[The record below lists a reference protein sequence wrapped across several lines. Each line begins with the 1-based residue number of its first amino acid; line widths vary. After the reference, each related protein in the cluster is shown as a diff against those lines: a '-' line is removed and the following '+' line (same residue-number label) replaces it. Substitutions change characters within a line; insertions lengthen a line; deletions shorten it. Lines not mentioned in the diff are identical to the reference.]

1 VERDLNARILGGHGR
16 RGRELKA
23 EAWLKRCAI
32 DRADE
37 RLCELDK
44 IAAQREPI
52 ERAAH
57 TLADDRARERSLPR
71 ERDPRPERS
80 LGLDRGR

>member
-1 VERDLNARILGGHGR
+1 M
-16 RGRELKA
+16 RELKA
-23 EAWLKRCAI
+23 EAWLQRYAM

-37 RLCELDK
+37 RLRELGK

-52 ERAAH
+52 ERAAR
-57 TLADDRARERSLPR
+57 TLADDRIRERSITR
-71 ERDPRPERS
+71 ERPPRPERS